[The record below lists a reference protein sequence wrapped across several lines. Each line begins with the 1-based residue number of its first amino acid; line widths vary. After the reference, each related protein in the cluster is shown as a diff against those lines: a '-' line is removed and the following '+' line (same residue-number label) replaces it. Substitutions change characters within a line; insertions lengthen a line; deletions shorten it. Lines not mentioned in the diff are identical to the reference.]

1 MTLENFLAWK
11 TKFDA
16 EMSELNK
23 MKLENDPTRSKLTG
37 KVLVSPS
44 SP

>member
-37 KVLVSPS
+37 TVLVSPS

>member
-16 EMSELNK
+16 EMSEFNK

-37 KVLVSPS
+37 IVLVSPS